1 METTYKIWFDAT
13 NIYLKNSQG
22 GVSYLPLRD
31 YKSLLNASNEER
43 NKYEFSPF
51 GVHWQKLD
59 EDLCFDG
66 FISGTP
72 MDSTA

>member
-1 METTYKIWFDAT
+1 METTHKIWFDAT

-22 GVSYLPLRD
+22 NVSYLPLRN

-51 GVHWQKLD
+51 GIHWRKLD

-66 FISGTP
+66 FIP
-72 MDSTA
+72 K